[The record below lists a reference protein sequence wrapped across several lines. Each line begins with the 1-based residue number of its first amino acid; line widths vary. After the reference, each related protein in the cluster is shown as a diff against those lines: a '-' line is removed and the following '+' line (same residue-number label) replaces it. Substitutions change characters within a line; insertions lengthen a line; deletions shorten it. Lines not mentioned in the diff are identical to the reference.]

1 MSKLGK
7 KPIAIPKDAK
17 VKFEAGKL
25 ILSGPKG
32 SKELSLNDKIEV
44 VATRVFEVQN
54 YFIGYLEYKKENVK
68 FGKWMNK
75 RIKEAASELQK
86 NEQSD
91 GQNMERSTAN
101 QG

>member
-1 MSKLGK
+1 MSLKSRNNKKK
-7 KPIAIPKDAK
+7 KP
-17 VKFEAGKL
+17 
-25 ILSGPKG
+25 SY
-32 SKELSLNDKIEV
+32 KEYERFVLELNDKIEV

-54 YFIGYLEYKKENVK
+54 YFIGYLEYKKENVE

-75 RIKEAASELQK
+75 RIKEAADELQK

-91 GQNMERSTAN
+91 GQNMERGQVH

>member
-1 MSKLGK
+1 MSSKSRNTKKK
-7 KPIAIPKDAK
+7 KPSYKDYE
-17 VKFEAGKL
+17 KFVLE
-25 ILSGPKG
+25 
-32 SKELSLNDKIEV
+32 LNDKVEI

-54 YFIGYLEYKKENVK
+54 YFIGYLEYKKENIK
-68 FGKWMNK
+68 FGDWMNK

-91 GQNMERSTAN
+91 GKNMERSTVN

>member
-1 MSKLGK
+1 MSLKGRNKKKKLTYK
-7 KPIAIPKDAK
+7 EYERFI
-17 VKFEAGKL
+17 FE
-25 ILSGPKG
+25 
-32 SKELSLNDKIEV
+32 LNDKIEV

-86 NEQSD
+86 NEQPD
-91 GQNMERSTAN
+91 GQNMERSAVN